1 VSELPAVSELPGAPA
16 LPAYRVEIQ
25 SDWIDYNGHLRDAYY
40 IVALSYAIDKVMDQ
54 LGLDAAYRER
64 THSTLYTL
72 ELHVHYLHEI
82 KSNDELSVVT
92 SVLDCDRKR
101 IHAACD
107 FLCPRIDGP
116 AASADL
122 MLLHVHQGAKPA
134 SASFPP
140 EVSQRLE
147 ALRMTPAALAARGL
161 GSRKIELK
169 RPA

>member
-1 VSELPAVSELPGAPA
+1 VSELPPGSELPRAPA

-25 SDWIDYNGHLRDAYY
+25 PDWIDYNGHLRDAYY
-40 IVALSYAIDKVMDQ
+40 IVALSYAVDDVMDH
-54 LGLDAAYRER
+54 LGLGAAYRER
-64 THSTLYTL
+64 THCTLYTL
-72 ELHVHYLHEI
+72 ELHIHYLHEI
-82 KSNDELSVVT
+82 KSSDELSVVT

-107 FLCPRIDGP
+107 FLCPRIEGP
-116 AASADL
+116 AATADL

-147 ALRMTPAALAARGL
+147 ALKLTPAALAARGL

-169 RPA
+169 RRP